1 MAAGMIFHTRA
12 RDSFLNSCSPL
23 SKLLLLLTWCII
35 VTVAPWQLVYA
46 LSAILLV
53 FAIAQRLPLDSW
65 LSQGLLFAIL
75 AIFILV
81 TERLATGSLILA
93 AASALSFLS
102 SILASLIFIDSTSPD
117 ELATSLS
124 WLLAPILG
132 KKAYLLSSA
141 IQLTLSMIPMIF
153 DTAQTIREARKARG
167 ARFLAHPVR
176 SVTGYATQL
185 VMSLLDN
192 VSAWSDALS
201 ARSYTPYAVRG
212 TVSFSWRDA
221 MLVLSSLALI
231 GLWLWTRLV

>member
-1 MAAGMIFHTRA
+1 MIFHTRA

-46 LSAILLV
+46 LSAMLLV

-141 IQLTLSMIPMIF
+141 IQL
-153 DTAQTIREARKARG
+153 
-167 ARFLAHPVR
+167 
-176 SVTGYATQL
+176 
-185 VMSLLDN
+185 
-192 VSAWSDALS
+192 SAWSDALS

-212 TVSFSWRDA
+212 AVSFSWRDA

>member
-1 MAAGMIFHTRA
+1 
-12 RDSFLNSCSPL
+12 
-23 SKLLLLLTWCII
+23 
-35 VTVAPWQLVYA
+35 
-46 LSAILLV
+46 
-53 FAIAQRLPLDSW
+53 
-65 LSQGLLFAIL
+65 
-75 AIFILV
+75 
-81 TERLATGSLILA
+81 
-93 AASALSFLS
+93 
-102 SILASLIFIDSTSPD
+102 
-117 ELATSLS
+117 
-124 WLLAPILG
+124 
-132 KKAYLLSSA
+132 
-141 IQLTLSMIPMIF
+141 MIPMIF

-192 VSAWSDALS
+192 VAAWSDALS